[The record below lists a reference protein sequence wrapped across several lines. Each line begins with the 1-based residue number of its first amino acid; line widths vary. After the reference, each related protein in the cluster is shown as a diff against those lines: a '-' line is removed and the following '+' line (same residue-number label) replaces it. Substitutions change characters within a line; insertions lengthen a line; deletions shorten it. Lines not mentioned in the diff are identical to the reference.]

1 MPDDSPYSPPSEADA
16 VSKSPARLRPWFL
29 FGFLIVFVGMLVFV
43 RQLFYTGGALVQC
56 RLWQF
61 YLLEIRRFFTSSGM
75 LGPTSGSG
83 TQAFVMFLSH
93 VGVSAVGGLLTM
105 GMGAIVR
112 RFRT

>member
-1 MPDDSPYSPPSEADA
+1 
-16 VSKSPARLRPWFL
+16 
-29 FGFLIVFVGMLVFV
+29 MLVFV

-56 RLWQF
+56 QLWQF

-93 VGVSAVGGLLTM
+93 VGVSALGGLVAIGL
-105 GMGAIVR
+105 GAIVR
-112 RFRT
+112 RFRS